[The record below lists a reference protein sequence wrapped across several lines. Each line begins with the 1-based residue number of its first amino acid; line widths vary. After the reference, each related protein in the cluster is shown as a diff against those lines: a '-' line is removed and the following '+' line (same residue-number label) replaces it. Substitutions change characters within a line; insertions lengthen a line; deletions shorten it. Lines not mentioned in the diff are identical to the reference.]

1 MSASVLYDAPGPKA
15 VVRNRIYAVIGSLA
29 ILGLIVI
36 SMLRLSE
43 KGHLA
48 PEMWDIFNY
57 AGIRQNI
64 ADAIVATLKA
74 FGLAA
79 VGSLVLGVI
88 LAVGRLSDHKPVRWL
103 ATGFIELFRSIP
115 LLITIYAVWV
125 GFLTDYSM
133 WALALGLSIYN
144 GCVQAEVLRAGI
156 NSVPTGQREA
166 AYALGMSKTQVM
178 ASVLMPQAIRAMLP
192 TIISQLVVTLKDTS
206 LGFIILYPEL
216 LQTAR
221 LIASNTKV
229 NGQYP
234 YVSTIIVIG
243 TIYVAMCLVLSA
255 LATWIEKRGRRA
267 KTGIAVAAAAE
278 PAEAPGVLDASGPLA
293 PHADGGTAQSEEPGG
308 PRNQTD

>member
-15 VVRNRIYAVIGSLA
+15 VVRNRIYAVAGSLA
-29 ILGLIVI
+29 LLALIALAIV
-36 SMLRLSE
+36 RLAD
-43 KGHLA
+43 KGHLDYA
-48 PEMWDIFNY
+48 MWDIFNY
-57 AGIRQNI
+57 SGIRQNI
-64 ADAIVATLKA
+64 ADAVLATLKA

-79 VGSLVLGVI
+79 VGSLVLGVL
-88 LAVGRLSDHKPVRWL
+88 LAVARLSDHKPVRWA
-103 ATGFIELFRSIP
+103 ATTFIELFRSIP

-144 GCVQAEVLRAGI
+144 GCVQAEVLRAGV
-156 NSVPTGQREA
+156 NSVPRGQREA

-178 ASVLMPQAIRAMLP
+178 VSVLMPQAVRAMLP

-221 LIASNTKV
+221 LIASNTQV
-229 NGQYP
+229 NGEYP
-234 YVSTIIVIG
+234 YVSTIVVIG
-243 TIYVAMCLVLSA
+243 SIYVAMCLVLSA

-267 KTGIAVAAAAE
+267 KTGIAMGTAVAPITGDA
-278 PAEAPGVLDASGPLA
+278 PASVVAVTGS
-293 PHADGGTAQSEEPGG
+293 DGGDGVSGTT
-308 PRNQTD
+308 N